1 MNTLNYV
8 FYGSIIALVLLQA
21 MMTSLKV
28 QEPFVIITKNL
39 QGKENDT
46 ANLKCGSNEKIID
59 VDLLKY
65 GTQLYVDGKINI
77 GGISNIDLKNK
88 TACVNKESCSF
99 TVNNKLAGKDPAGG
113 ARKVWKIA
121 YKCEKPDAP
130 KPVQPTPINTQPVTT
145 QPVQQPVTT
154 QPVQQPVQQP
164 VITQPVQ
171 QPVITQPVQQ
181 PVTTQPVQQPVTTQ
195 PVQQPVTTQ
204 PVQQPI
210 VSLLPSFMNQSR
222 LLLPFN
228 DIELQEYKLFHIII
242 ISCVIKDT
250 LNVKMKNKQISF
262 KQLYRE
268 NLQKMGIEPRI
279 FERNLDA
286 YMAAIQK
293 QSDFTWKEVFESNLF
308 LNAITENIQ
317 YYLTN
322 PSQSK
327 LNDKQ
332 QPIGTFEN
340 IRKPILNESIF
351 VSAYNK
357 CRTRMKSLEVYSPIS
372 YSTRLYD

>member
-1 MNTLNYV
+1 MNTLNYL

-99 TVNNKLAGKDPAGG
+99 TVNNKLAGKDPASG
-113 ARKVWKIA
+113 ARKAWKIA

-130 KPVQPTPINTQPVTT
+130 K
-145 QPVQQPVTT
+145 
-154 QPVQQPVQQP
+154 
-164 VITQPVQ
+164 
-171 QPVITQPVQQ
+171 
-181 PVTTQPVQQPVTTQ
+181 PVTTQ